1 MFLNKKEVALA
12 RLNKAK
18 HENLVDVDIMPLVDL
33 INDCPGLYT
42 TSSCLGRIVVAESP
56 ENDKK
61 REYVWLGKWHR
72 KVEIAEV
79 KTTILKHKKNTLWFR
94 MDPLIL
100 HVCCDTLE
108 DCDTLLKCAK
118 TAGLKR
124 SGIVQVKP
132 RFMVEIM
139 GVDNVGTPILPD
151 IDDKQLETL
160 VTISN
165 TRMDKNIRKLEIFK
179 KEIDAL
185 CNA

>member
-1 MFLNKKEVALA
+1 MFLNKKKVALT

-33 INDCPGLYT
+33 INKHPAFYT

-56 ENDKK
+56 KNDKK

-72 KVEIAEV
+72 KVEITEV
-79 KTTILKHKKNTLWFR
+79 KNAILKHEKNILWFR

-100 HVCCDTLE
+100 HICCDTLD
-108 DCDTLLKCAK
+108 DCDALLKCAK

-139 GVDNVGTPILPD
+139 GVDSVCAPILSE

-160 VTISN
+160 IIIAN
-165 TRMDKNIRKLEIFK
+165 TRMDKNLNKLKIFK
-179 KEIDAL
+179 KEISVL
-185 CNA
+185 